1 MRLVTEDML
10 HNSITVRLNNITEEA
25 FLSPLYSLF
34 VSSLATAIPTPE
46 ENIFIMNVQDDTD
59 VSAKILNVSFSVRQ
73 KLDNNKDVF
82 YSPQFLR
89 ERVYL
94 QRTLLAKLSTLE
106 VSKFYFFNLYIFNKN
121 MAFSISGIGLDKTC
135 IS

>member
-1 MRLVTEDML
+1 ML

-106 VSKFYFFNLYIFNKN
+106 VSKFWICIFITFFKSLIIN
-121 MAFSISGIGLDKTC
+121 MWYLIVIDQSVCKYLRQT
-135 IS
+135 